1 MIAFEASGVSVHRA
15 KLFDAVRTVLTGEAP
30 AELTDAKDRTW
41 NLTNDAREDE
51 LPKLVLSSDQQRM
64 VLPDF
69 SVLSEDASTRI
80 HSLED
85 AASNVNLPLSAQ
97 EEWRSIPEE
106 RALEDDEVDTFHSDI
121 RDTPVHVERTI
132 RSEIS
137 AGESSVSSL
146 VPNLS
151 MIALMEPPMFALMAP
166 RRGTVSAFQTG

>member
-97 EEWRSIPEE
+97 NGGASRKSVRWKTTRSILFTVIY
-106 RALEDDEVDTFHSDI
+106 AI
-121 RDTPVHVERTI
+121 RRFMWSGLYEARSAPVKAVCRLLFRI
-132 RSEIS
+132 CR
-137 AGESSVSSL
+137 
-146 VPNLS
+146 
-151 MIALMEPPMFALMAP
+151 
-166 RRGTVSAFQTG
+166 